1 MYIYMGMFFNSQQD
15 VPDFGSIAMYYVGT
29 KDLGYVEEGHKRFR
43 KYTFQSTDLNKLS
56 LITNAIDG
64 SEAFAVDTGTTYV
77 LYDGQ
82 WSIKSSE
89 ITPEKMSE
97 MLGNITQI
105 DYQVVNQLPQTGV
118 KGTIYLVANQTA
130 LGDYYDEYIWTTRTY
145 NSNGETI
152 TENIYEKIGNTAPT
166 ISTMIGATENANG
179 EGGLVPAPSNSRK
192 NYFLKGDGTWGN
204 PHDVTQQL
212 ESPINLD
219 VVWTKS
225 FNTDVVTYG
234 GNRLYYIFNN
244 AFLSHMPSSNDTHN
258 QVILNNDNTISF
270 SNNEISTM
278 NGPNSGFLQIK
289 IIYDRNNSNWS
300 EEETLYDM
308 LAGKI
313 YKRCF
318 YITRYGNP
326 YSGYVATPTDWTQI
340 YPIEDLFI
348 PKVIGA
354 TGKVAKFA
362 EDGSIEST
370 NYELNKTVPADAVFT
385 DTTYTLIQDQ
395 LDGHKI
401 TFTPSNGNATV
412 ITIPNNDAT
421 YEDATQSVHGLMSA
435 SDKTKLDEI
444 NINNYRMKSDTVI
457 CTEDEYNSLA
467 TKTAEFYYIIE
478 ED

>member
-15 VPDFGSIAMYYVGT
+15 VPDFGSIAMYFVGT

-105 DYQVVNQLPQTGV
+105 DYQVVNQLPQTGI

-179 EGGLVPAPSNSRK
+179 EEGLVPAPSNSRK
-192 NYFLKGDGTWGN
+192 NYFLKGDGTWSN

-212 ESPINLD
+212 ENHVDLD
-219 VVWTKS
+219 TVWTKR
-225 FNTDVVTYG
+225 FNTDVITYG
-234 GNRLYYIFNN
+234 GNRFYYIFNN
-244 AFLSHMPSSNDTHN
+244 AFISHLSPSNDTHS

-270 SNNEISTM
+270 SNNEESPLFD
-278 NGPNSGFLQIK
+278 GPKGGFLQIK
-289 IIYDRNNSNWS
+289 IIEDRGNHNWR

-308 LAGKI
+308 FAGKI
-313 YKRCF
+313 YKRHF
-318 YITRYGNP
+318 FIYRHGNP
-326 YSGYVATPTDWTQI
+326 YSGYEATPTNWTQI
-340 YPIEDLFI
+340 YPIEDFI
-348 PKVIGA
+348 PKVTGA

-370 NYELNKTVPADAVFT
+370 NYELNKTVPANAVFT
-385 DTTYTLIQDQ
+385 DTTY
-395 LDGHKI
+395 
-401 TFTPSNGNATV
+401 SAAT
-412 ITIPNNDAT
+412 TSA
-421 YEDATQSVHGLMSA
+421 AGLMSA
-435 SDKTKLDEI
+435 SDKTKLDGI
-444 NINNYRMKSDTVI
+444 NINNYSMKSDTVV